1 MMWKWLLL
9 FIVVSAPLWALDAPT
24 PQQIA
29 ACQGDALKLCASH
42 IGDREAMRTCMIA
55 RKALLSQACREA
67 FAK

>member
-1 MMWKWLLL
+1 MMWKWLL
-9 FIVVSAPLWALDAPT
+9 FFTVVSAPLWAADAPT

-29 ACQGDALKLCASH
+29 ACRDDALKLCASH

-55 RKALLSQACREA
+55 HKAQVSQACREA